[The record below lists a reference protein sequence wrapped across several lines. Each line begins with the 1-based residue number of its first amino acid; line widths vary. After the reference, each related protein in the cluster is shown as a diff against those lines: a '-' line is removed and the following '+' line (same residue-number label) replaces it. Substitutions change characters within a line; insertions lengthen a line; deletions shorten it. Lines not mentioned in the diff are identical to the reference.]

1 MQQDALLLRRAQEGD
16 AHAFDELMTGHEKRI
31 YALCLRMS
39 GNREDAL
46 DCAQE
51 AMLRIWRS
59 ISSYRS
65 EASFATWAYRI
76 ATNTC
81 LDMIRKKKVRL
92 AVSLDALTE
101 KGRQELAL
109 GDGDDPEARAMAAAR
124 NQALMGGIAVLPLDM
139 RSALV
144 LRDVQGFSY
153 EEVAEMLGAP
163 LGTVKSR
170 INRAREKLRA
180 ILFQNPE
187 LFGDSRVYGTRGGK
201 MHEM

>member
-39 GNREDAL
+39 GNREDGL

-101 KGRQELAL
+101 MGQAEPVS
-109 GDGDDPEARAMAAAR
+109 GDDPEAQAVAAAR
-124 NQALMGGIAVLPLDM
+124 KHALEGGIAALPLDM

-144 LRDVQGFSY
+144 LHDVQGFSY
-153 EEVAEMLGAP
+153 EEIAEMLGAP

-180 ILFQNPE
+180 ILFQNAE
-187 LFGDSRVYGTRGGK
+187 LFGDSRVYGSRGGK
-201 MHEM
+201 THEM